1 MDINMQ
7 QMDDEV
13 DIVMNEAMN
22 EAEYDNTYNNDWS
35 RLFIMNSFLSD
46 PNLPHAENKIFT
58 DVSLGSP
65 AYILWYHLNKWRLH
79 RDFQKVW
86 TSNRGNYP

>member
-35 RLFIMNSFLSD
+35 RLFIMNSFFIRPES
-46 PNLPHAENKIFT
+46 
-58 DVSLGSP
+58 
-65 AYILWYHLNKWRLH
+65 
-79 RDFQKVW
+79 
-86 TSNRGNYP
+86 TSCRE